1 MNQYDR
7 MSSGFWL
14 LFSGYICV
22 ESFRLP
28 LGSFRDPGPGFL
40 PLLVGILLALV
51 LTSACTLRASKP
63 PATQATATSELQ
75 FATSTTVSDAVATQT
90 AAVKPAVATATT
102 EPKQA
107 EQPTTAPTKAAEVAQ
122 PAASCA
128 AASRRCTRTAGRGA

>member
-1 MNQYDR
+1 MNKVLKY
-7 MSSGFWL
+7 
-14 LFSGYICV
+14 V
-22 ESFRLP
+22 V
-28 LGSFRDPGPGFL
+28 
-40 PLLVGILLALV
+40 LVGILLALV

-107 EQPTTAPTKAAEVAQ
+107 EQATTAPTKAAEVAQ
-122 PAASCA
+122 SGGGQTTTQNQAQPIPT
-128 AASRRCTRTAGRGA
+128 SRIVAMSFCEPRS